1 MRSILT
7 TLYFPRRPAWTARAR
22 ILDRSSMSAPHLLRR
37 LVAEATADDV
47 VVLDGAV
54 GRRDAYVDRMAAAAF
69 ARRRRGPHVVIT
81 DSTWTPGPAH
91 RLALRVVDSPKTT
104 YCVLSTDELANFPRT
119 WGVDPAR
126 VVFTPFYW
134 TLAERPRRA
143 DPGGSGVFAG
153 GDSLRD
159 YATLL
164 TAVRHVDQHVE
175 IATRIRLTRCVP
187 RNVTTSDVR
196 PSRFLDLMRSSAV
209 VVVPLRLGL
218 ARSAGQQTYL
228 NAMALGKLVVVSD
241 VPGVRDHIT
250 HGETGLIVPAGD
262 PDALARE
269 LLWATD
275 PANARTC
282 RSLRQRAHEVVVEAF
297 NPDRYVQRI
306 LDVVDGLPP

>member
-1 MRSILT
+1 M
-7 TLYFPRRPAWTARAR
+7 
-22 ILDRSSMSAPHLLRR
+22 
-37 LVAEATADDV
+37 
-47 VVLDGAV
+47 
-54 GRRDAYVDRMAAAAF
+54 
-69 ARRRRGPHVVIT
+69 
-81 DSTWTPGPAH
+81 
-91 RLALRVVDSPKTT
+91 
-104 YCVLSTDELANFPRT
+104 
-119 WGVDPAR
+119 
-126 VVFTPFYW
+126 
-134 TLAERPRRA
+134 
-143 DPGGSGVFAG
+143 
-153 GDSLRD
+153 RD

-306 LDVVDGLPP
+306 LDVVDALPP